1 MSRLRPAA
9 DRLARGAGRIGPALV
24 RRTVAWVR
32 RGHRDD
38 LTGLAAH
45 LGTIARAALI
55 ALGIYLL
62 ARIVRASPALMWA
75 LAGVGLAAAWRAGRP
90 AAVER
95 GEEEA
100 SETPVEGAEEAA
112 EEGPEAVPAEA
123 PLPTREEL
131 TAALRAVADPHAH
144 TAAVATHLGVPAER
158 VRAALREAG
167 IPISGGVRMRGAVS
181 TGVKAAHFPPLGPVP
196 ENALLRG
203 PDQQQQHNNVGVRS
217 SSGVTVISTP
227 DPEQPHRTHVTVLK
241 GAG

>member
-1 MSRLRPAA
+1 MRHHA
-9 DRLARGAGRIGPALV
+9 DYLV
-24 RRTVAWVR
+24 R
-32 RGHRDD
+32 
-38 LTGLAAH
+38 
-45 LGTIARAALI
+45 GTT
-55 ALGIYLL
+55 
-62 ARIVRASPALMWA
+62 A
-75 LAGVGLAAAWRAGRP
+75 LAGQYVRWLAGEGFQAGAARLAGSGLGGVFGGMLIAGSPGLMWPATALGVIAAWRAGRP
-90 AAVER
+90 VEEVPDGAE

-100 SETPVEGAEEAA
+100 
-112 EEGPEAVPAEA
+112 PEKAPEEA

-131 TAALRAVADPHAH
+131 AVALHAVADPHAH

-158 VRAALREAG
+158 VRAGLKAAG
-167 IPISGGVRMRGAVS
+167 IPTSGGVRMRGAVS

-203 PDQQQQHNNVGVRS
+203 PDQQQQHNNVGVHS

>member
-9 DRLARGAGRIGPALV
+9 DRLARGAARIGPALA
-24 RRTVAWVR
+24 RRATAWVR

-62 ARIVRASPALMWA
+62 SRMVRASPSLMWVV
-75 LAGVGLAAAWRAGRP
+75 AGVGLAAAWRAGRP
-90 AAVER
+90 AAVKG
-95 GEEEA
+95 GEEGA
-100 SETPVEGAEEAA
+100 GETPIEGAEEVA
-112 EEGPEAVPAEA
+112 EEEPEVA

-131 TAALRAVADPHAH
+131 AVALHAVADPHAH

-158 VRAALREAG
+158 VRAGLKAAG

-181 TGVKAAHFPPLGPVP
+181 TGVKAAHFPPQPGAPTEP
-196 ENALLRG
+196 LLRV
-203 PDQQQQHNNVGVRS
+203 PDQQQQHNNAPRIVR
-217 SSGVTVISTP
+217 GEGTVTVY
-227 DPEQPHRTHVTVLK
+227 DPSDTHRHHKV
-241 GAG
+241 A